1 MCGDYANLAMC
12 AMRAFGIPVG
22 IEIVPFL
29 DRGNGS
35 HVFNIVYDNDRA
47 LESSIK

>member
-12 AMRAFGIPVG
+12 AMRTFGIPVG
-22 IEIVPFL
+22 IEIVPFWG
-29 DRGNGS
+29 RGNGS

-47 LESSIK
+47 FESSIK